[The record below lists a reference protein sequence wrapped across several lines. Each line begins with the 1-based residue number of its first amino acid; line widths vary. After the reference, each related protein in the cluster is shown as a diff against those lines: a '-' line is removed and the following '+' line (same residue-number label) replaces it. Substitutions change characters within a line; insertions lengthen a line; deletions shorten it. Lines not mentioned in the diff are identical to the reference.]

1 MLIEF
6 FMFSKSLSIY
16 AYTFLPTIL
25 LRLMSSC
32 IPPNTNENQTNEI
45 IRNKTNKTN
54 LKFLRNN
61 THKTFPNV
69 NKLFITTTINKFQ
82 KTTSKRTYQI

>member
-45 IRNKTNKTN
+45 IRNKTTKTN

-61 THKTFPNV
+61 THKN
-69 NKLFITTTINKFQ
+69 I
-82 KTTSKRTYQI
+82 SKCE